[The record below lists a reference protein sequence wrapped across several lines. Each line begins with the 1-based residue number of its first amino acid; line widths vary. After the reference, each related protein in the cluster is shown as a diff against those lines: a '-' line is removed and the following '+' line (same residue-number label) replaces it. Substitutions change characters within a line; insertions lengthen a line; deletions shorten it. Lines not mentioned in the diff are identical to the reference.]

1 MVESQNP
8 PPKRDVAPDIDPDL
22 IRSLLQHVPLGASQT
37 IIVTRGP
44 QLVTYRGTLKQV
56 EVLDIAVHVDSEW
69 RDAGQTMRVQFMRLP
84 LSPLSRLLLTYPL
97 RAPYRL
103 ILVDGEEASLDPL
116 RKLSN
121 QLLGVL
127 EVAGLGRKPV

>member
-1 MVESQNP
+1 MTELQTTPTAS
-8 PPKRDVAPDIDPDL
+8 DVDPDTL
-22 IRSLLQHVPLGASQT
+22 RNLLQRVPLGASQT

-44 QLVTYRGTLKQV
+44 QLLTYRGALKQV
-56 EVLDIAVHVDSEW
+56 EAQDVAVHVEQDW

-84 LSPLSRLLLTYPL
+84 LSPLSRLLLIYPL
-97 RAPYRL
+97 RDTYRL
-103 ILVDGEEASLDPL
+103 ILVDSEDAALEAM

-127 EVAGLGRKPV
+127 DVAGISRKQV

>member
-1 MVESQNP
+1 MTELQTTPTAS
-8 PPKRDVAPDIDPDL
+8 DVDPDTL
-22 IRSLLQHVPLGASQT
+22 RNLLQRVPLGASQT

-44 QLVTYRGTLKQV
+44 QLLTYRGALKQV
-56 EVLDIAVHVDSEW
+56 EAQDVTVHVDQDW

-84 LSPLSRLLLTYPL
+84 LSPLSRLLVIYPL
-97 RAPYRL
+97 RDTYRL
-103 ILVDGEEASLDPL
+103 ILVDSEDAPLEAM

-127 EVAGLGRKPV
+127 DVAGIGRKQV